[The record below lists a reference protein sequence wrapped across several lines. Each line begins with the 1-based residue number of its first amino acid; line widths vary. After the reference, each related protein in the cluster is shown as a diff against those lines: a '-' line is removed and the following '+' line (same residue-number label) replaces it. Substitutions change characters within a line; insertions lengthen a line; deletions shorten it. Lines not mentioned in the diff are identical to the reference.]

1 LADRSKA
8 ETVILNKLVSDCIT
22 YGLKANEAL
31 KYIEIEFGQ
40 PISPRSYRDR
50 KAKLMS
56 ENTSNL
62 WLSYFTRIGFVQHH
76 KEQIDN
82 IKKVQDERLKQFFIE
97 LQKPIKERNDAKISR
112 INHDIRENARLLS
125 ELGLGTPILASIKRK
140 IEENNNTVAQTIP
153 ER

>member
-1 LADRSKA
+1 
-8 ETVILNKLVSDCIT
+8 
-22 YGLKANEAL
+22 LKANEAL

-40 PISPRSYRDR
+40 SISPRSYRDR

-56 ENTSNL
+56 ENSSNL
-62 WLSYFTRIGFVQHH
+62 WLSYFSRIGFVQHH

-82 IKKVQDERLKQFFIE
+82 IKKVQEERLKQFFIE

-140 IEENNNTVAQTIP
+140 IQENNTLAQTIP